1 MTIDLEQLAA
11 DAAGGDSEALAALI
25 KEIQHPVYR
34 LALRFLSHPA
44 DAEDAAQEILIRV
57 MTQLSTFEG
66 RSQFMT
72 WVYTVATHMLLRTK
86 KRAVESSV
94 AGPERFARIID
105 EGLADRDYTAEE
117 AEYNLLCKE
126 IRISCTYGMLLCLS
140 RPLRA
145 AYILGDVLGLPDSDG
160 AGICEI
166 SRPAYRQRLSR
177 ARRIVRQVIDGRCGL
192 VDSTNSCRCGR
203 QIEASIA
210 TGLVDPARLALANH
224 PVVAD
229 SEVFERATEE
239 LDELVAIGNLYRAD
253 RFAAPSEV
261 WVNVKRAFPAL
272 AGGT

>member
-1 MTIDLEQLAA
+1 MTVDLEQLAA

-72 WVYTVATHMLLRTK
+72 WVYTVATRMLLRTK

-117 AEYNLLCKE
+117 ANYNLLCKE

-140 RPLRA
+140 RPLRPPTSWAMCLDYRIPTAPVSVRSVAPPTVNGSPGHDELCARSSTADA
-145 AYILGDVLGLPDSDG
+145 ASSTLLTAAAAVARSRRPSPPVSSIRPGWRWPTILLSPTAKSSSEPPKNSTSLWPS
-160 AGICEI
+160 AI
-166 SRPAYRQRLSR
+166 STGPTASPRRQRSGLTSSGRSR
-177 ARRIVRQVIDGRCGL
+177 R
-192 VDSTNSCRCGR
+192 
-203 QIEASIA
+203 
-210 TGLVDPARLALANH
+210 
-224 PVVAD
+224 
-229 SEVFERATEE
+229 
-239 LDELVAIGNLYRAD
+239 
-253 RFAAPSEV
+253 
-261 WVNVKRAFPAL
+261 
-272 AGGT
+272 